1 MKQQTDSIKYF
12 KVFDKRKHLFG
23 VKIEGQGGWH
33 IKPQFEGI
41 GIKDEGTADETVWFK
56 QQGKYGYYHICEGRI
71 LIPAMYGCPLFF
83 NANGQA
89 IAWKDYKTGVINLE
103 NQILIP
109 LIYDNLNIRHR
120 CIPIPEEEN
129 KYKKDFIGYVCFTNE
144 GAAQAY
150 DENCQPTKFKD
161 WEMELLN
168 KETEYDNP
176 DVEGMSLTEL
186 EERIKKEYVTL
197 IEQGYPNY
205 TDKVWSQEHCDKVD
219 AQEKKV
225 RSLLADRQRMMNRS
239 FVHNMEN
246 AKRIKRTNDLLMRAI
261 RKAIKLGKKT
271 SKSLQWMEKVSHT
284 THYEIGIYVYPKW
297 KNSKSELGYERK
309 HKSSTKENQRLKA
322 EFDNYEG
329 THIWNIIAALAS
341 GSNYYEPHS
350 CCDYWVSKFSPDDW
364 DEHKITMDDG
374 VSWDEGMHYPVYQD
388 VYFTY
393 PWYCLH
399 NHHFL
404 YSFEDL
410 CNINDFLVNV
420 EVQFV
425 AREQDRVV

>member
-33 IKPQFEGI
+33 ITPQFEGI

-56 QQGKYGYYHICEGRI
+56 QQGKYGYYHICEGHI

-89 IAWKDYKTGVINLE
+89 IAWKDYKDT
-103 NQILIP
+103 
-109 LIYDNLNIRHR
+109 
-120 CIPIPEEEN
+120 
-129 KYKKDFIGYVCFTNE
+129 
-144 GAAQAY
+144 
-150 DENCQPTKFKD
+150 
-161 WEMELLN
+161 
-168 KETEYDNP
+168 
-176 DVEGMSLTEL
+176 
-186 EERIKKEYVTL
+186 
-197 IEQGYPNY
+197 
-205 TDKVWSQEHCDKVD
+205 
-219 AQEKKV
+219 QEKKV

-271 SKSLQWMEKVSHT
+271 SKSLQWREEVSHT

-322 EFDNYEG
+322 KFDNYEG

-388 VYFTY
+388 VYLPIHGTAYTIIISSIHLKTY
-393 PWYCLH
+393 V
-399 NHHFL
+399 
-404 YSFEDL
+404 
-410 CNINDFLVNV
+410 I
-420 EVQFV
+420 
-425 AREQDRVV
+425 